1 MKYLIIVLA
10 ILSLNLTAQSIS
22 SSEGRIQGI
31 LKQKIEY
38 NKFNEGE
45 YDGFRVKIHSSGDL
59 GEAQKIKSIFLDL
72 FTDIPVYERYVQPNF
87 TILVGDFRTKLEAYA
102 FMKIAQSDFPSAFIV
117 KDKIKP
123 INLEEEAV
131 TKAD

>member
-59 GEAQKIKSIFLDL
+59 GEAQFVWIFSPI
-72 FTDIPVYERYVQPNF
+72 FQ
-87 TILVGDFRTKLEAYA
+87 
-102 FMKIAQSDFPSAFIV
+102 FMKDMFNPTSQYLWVISEQSW
-117 KDKIKP
+117 KP
-123 INLEEEAV
+123 MHS
-131 TKAD
+131 